1 MPGPDDTGSGWRPGV
16 RLCLDWGKARVGVA
30 ACDPEG
36 LLAYP
41 VETIPNDAHVIERV
55 AQLVDEHRP
64 IELVLGLPTDLR
76 GKVGPAA
83 RAMFEVAATLVG
95 KVPVPVR
102 LVDERLTTALA
113 GRGLTAAGQSGR
125 GRRAVIDQAAAVAIL
140 QQALDMERRTGLPAG
155 RLATS
160 DKEET

>member
-1 MPGPDDTGSGWRPGV
+1 MPDPDGDGSGWRRGV
-16 RLCLDWGKARVGVA
+16 RLCLDWGRARVGVA

-41 VETIPNDAHVIERV
+41 VETITNDAGVFERV
-55 AQLVDEHRP
+55 EELVEEHGP

-76 GKVGPAA
+76 GKAGPAA
-83 RAMFEVAATLVG
+83 RAMFVVAARLNQQIA
-95 KVPVPVR
+95 VPVR
-102 LVDERLTTALA
+102 LVDERMTTAVA
-113 GRGLTAAGQSGR
+113 GRGLAAAGQSGR
-125 GRRAVIDQAAAVAIL
+125 ERRAVIDQAAAVAIL

-160 DKEET
+160 GEET